1 MWYRYVSLTERE
13 TKMSKKHIVVL
24 TDKQINLLLSCILTE
39 YELGLDDSD
48 TYGYNGRVH
57 PETARDLRIVENIKK
72 ALVNSM
78 EV

>member
-1 MWYRYVSLTERE
+1 
-13 TKMSKKHIVVL
+13 MSKKHIVVL

-48 TYGYNGRVH
+48 TYGYNGRMH
-57 PETARDLRIVENIKK
+57 PDDVRDSRMVNNIKK

>member
-1 MWYRYVSLTERE
+1 
-13 TKMSKKHIVVL
+13 MSKKHIVVL

-57 PETARDLRIVENIKK
+57 PDTARGLRIVENIKK
-72 ALVNSM
+72 ALANSTM
-78 EV
+78 V